1 MKAVKKQYLR
11 FNMSSQKF
19 LEIIHSLNLEKF
31 DIFNAK
37 TPSEMEGLFKLK
49 EDSITSLF
57 IEALS
62 VAEHKE
68 LVELLEKHPWKN
80 SLYFSKVLINALSD
94 ERTDEKVMDLLITKL
109 SNLDA
114 FASTSE
120 QNILKKWVVDNS
132 KDFKLFFNYFNNK
145 SYLDT
150 PHNQSLS
157 LINKLVGYESIPQ
170 SFKDKL
176 LKEVVRENNVVK
188 SNYFSILISVVS
200 AVPSFS
206 YFLNDIYDLT
216 SNEKLKRG
224 ILFNFNKYNRALL
237 NLEKDY
243 PEDWKDIYP
252 EILNKDLIAKQ
263 VSLEPQTREYYCVN
277 FNLYDFILMSGSQSS
292 YDDIGKFR
300 ANVSRMFKE
309 QNSLTRILGS
319 VQIGQ
324 AVEQEEMSI
333 FIEKTQYDKE
343 LITDVL
349 KICMS
354 EVCRNGMSGKS
365 LDILIEEYLLDK
377 MIPENTTVKRKAPK
391 F

>member
-37 TPSEMEGLFKLK
+37 TPSEMDGLFKLK

-94 ERTDEKVMDLLITKL
+94 ERTDERVMDLLITKL

-120 QNILKKWVVDNS
+120 QNILKKWVVENS

-349 KICMS
+349 KICIG
-354 EVCRNGMSGKS
+354 EVCRNGISGKS

>member
-1 MKAVKKQYLR
+1 
-11 FNMSSQKF
+11 MSSQKF

-80 SLYFSKVLINALSD
+80 SLYFSKVLINVLSD

-188 SNYFSILISVVS
+188 TNYFSMLISVVS

-206 YFLNDIYDLT
+206 YFLNDVYDLT

-309 QNSLTRILGS
+309 QNSLTKILGS

-354 EVCRNGMSGKS
+354 EVCRNGISGKS

>member
-1 MKAVKKQYLR
+1 
-11 FNMSSQKF
+11 MSSQKF

>member
-1 MKAVKKQYLR
+1 
-11 FNMSSQKF
+11 MSSQKF

-120 QNILKKWVVDNS
+120 QNILKKWVVENS

-349 KICMS
+349 KICIG
-354 EVCRNGMSGKS
+354 EVCRNGISGKS

>member
-1 MKAVKKQYLR
+1 MKVVETQYLR
-11 FNMSSQKF
+11 FNMSRQNF

-37 TPSEMEGLFKLK
+37 NPSEMEEMFKLK
-49 EDSITSLF
+49 EASITSLF

-62 VAEHKE
+62 VAEYKDI
-68 LVELLEKHPWKN
+68 VELLEKYPWKN
-80 SLYFSKVLINALSD
+80 PVYFSKVLINVLSD
-94 ERTDEKVMDLLITKL
+94 ERTDEKVMDLLMTKL

-114 FASTSE
+114 FFSPDE
-120 QNILKKWVVDNS
+120 QDILKKWVVDNS
-132 KDFKLFFNYFNNK
+132 KDFQLFFNYFNNK
-145 SYLDT
+145 NYLDN
-150 PHNQSLS
+150 PQNQNLS
-157 LINKLVGYESIPQ
+157 LINKLLGYESIPQ

-188 SNYFSILISVVS
+188 TNYFSMLISVIS

-206 YFLNDIYDLT
+206 YFLNDVYELA
-216 SNEKLKRG
+216 SNENLKRE
-224 ILFNFNKYNRALL
+224 ILFNFSKYNRALL

-243 PEDWKDIYP
+243 PNEWKDIYP

-263 VSLEPQTREYYCVN
+263 VSLEPETKEYYCVN
-277 FNLYDFILMSGSQSS
+277 FNLYDFILISGSQSN

-309 QNSLTRILGS
+309 QNSLTKILGS

-333 FIEKTQYDKE
+333 FIKKSHYDKE

-349 KICMS
+349 KICIG
-354 EVCRNGMSGKS
+354 EVCRNGISGKN
-365 LDILIEEYLLDK
+365 LDILIEEYILDK
-377 MIPENTTVKRKAPK
+377 MIPENTNIKRKAPK

>member
-1 MKAVKKQYLR
+1 
-11 FNMSSQKF
+11 MSSQKF

-120 QNILKKWVVDNS
+120 QNILKKWVFDNS

>member
-1 MKAVKKQYLR
+1 
-11 FNMSSQKF
+11 MSSQKF
-19 LEIIHSLNLEKF
+19 LEIIHNLNLEKF

-94 ERTDEKVMDLLITKL
+94 ERTDERVMDLLITKL

-145 SYLDT
+145 NYLDT

-252 EILNKDLIAKQ
+252 QILNKDLIAKQ

-349 KICMS
+349 KICIG
-354 EVCRNGMSGKS
+354 EVCRNGISGKS